1 MSQSIRRQLS
11 LPPGPWMIAAAAT
24 LWGTSGTAQAL
35 APAGAQPLVVG
46 TLRLV
51 VGAVGLLALAG
62 LRRSLPT
69 LRTWRSWP
77 PGATLL
83 AAISIAAYQLCF
95 FAAVARTGVAV
106 GTIVG
111 IGSAPIAGGITGY
124 LLRGERPG
132 RRWMLATLLAVA
144 GCALLALS
152 GGEITV
158 DVLGIVL
165 ALGAGFTYALYAA
178 LSKRL
183 LDVQPPTS
191 VTAVTLTLGA
201 LLLLP
206 ILFVY
211 DLRWMVEPRG
221 VLVPLH
227 LGLITVTLAYTLF
240 TQGLRVTPVAT
251 TATLTL
257 AEPLT
262 AGLLGVFVLGEQLTS
277 SALVGI
283 SLMLAGLV
291 VLTIPAKTW
300 RRIGWRAYALR
311 RSDSRY

>member
-1 MSQSIRRQLS
+1 
-11 LPPGPWMIAAAAT
+11 MIAAAAT